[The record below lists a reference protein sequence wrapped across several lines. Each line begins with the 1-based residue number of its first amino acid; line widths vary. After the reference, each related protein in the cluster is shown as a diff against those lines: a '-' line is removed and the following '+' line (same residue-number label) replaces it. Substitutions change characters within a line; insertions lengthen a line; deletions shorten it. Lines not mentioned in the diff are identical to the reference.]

1 MNDKAQNEFDRR
13 LTVCLQDA
21 VANVELSPAARTRM
35 AARLRETARPA
46 RSLWAWLV
54 PAAAAGTVA
63 VLAVVVPARWQRT
76 KPVTAQADHQPSWIE
91 CQATTYSETHP
102 DQWIRRS
109 LIAHRRNGTESYI
122 MVAAVRSIPTTQR

>member
-1 MNDKAQNEFDRR
+1 MNDKPPNERDRQ
-13 LTVCLQDA
+13 LTGLLKNA

-35 AARLRETARPA
+35 VARLRETARPS

-54 PAAAAGTVA
+54 PATAAGTAA
-63 VLAVVVPARWQRT
+63 VLAVVGPALWQRS

-91 CQATTYSETHP
+91 CQATMYSKTEP
-102 DQWIRRS
+102 DQWVRRS

-122 MVAAVRSIPTTQR
+122 MVAAVRSLPNPQP